1 MRFKS
6 GHFCEAYVTPVTGNC
21 AGLLGGLSWYIGFL
35 NCLPMQSAE
44 YTSMIEDLHFSDCF
58 CSVLRWNNG
67 FLLAN
72 ISRHWFRRHLV
83 LGTIDSLPLP
93 CWTDERFAFCST
105 YCFIFFPPVVW
116 GPSRW
121 NCISSWVRC
130 ENRFAPAVE
139 TVSLRSINHPCFW
152 WVDYC
157 PCFALLSI
165 IFYNHAVIVW
175 FPPLWRISLMM
186 QQRGF
191 C

>member
-21 AGLLGGLSWYIGFL
+21 VGLLGGLSWYIGFL
-35 NCLPMQSAE
+35 ICLPMQSAE
-44 YTSMIEDLHFSDCF
+44 YTSVIEDLHFSDCF

-105 YCFIFFPPVVW
+105 YCFILFFPSSV
-116 GPSRW
+116 GP
-121 NCISSWVRC
+121 
-130 ENRFAPAVE
+130 
-139 TVSLRSINHPCFW
+139 VSLKLHFFLGKMWEQICACSWNSFSSSINKSSMFLMSG
-152 WVDYC
+152 
-157 PCFALLSI
+157 LL
-165 IFYNHAVIVW
+165 
-175 FPPLWRISLMM
+175 PL
-186 QQRGF
+186 F
-191 C
+191 CAAEHYIL